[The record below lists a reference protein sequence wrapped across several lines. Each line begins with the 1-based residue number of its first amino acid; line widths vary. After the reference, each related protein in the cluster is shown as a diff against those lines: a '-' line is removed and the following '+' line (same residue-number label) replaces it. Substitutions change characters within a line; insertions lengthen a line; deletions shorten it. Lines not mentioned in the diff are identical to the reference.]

1 MKKIKENIVMLLC
14 AVIFIGLFS
23 SCEKELINYRGIEGI
38 YFAVQHGSA
47 NGTENNWPYQ
57 PFSKVRFA
65 AVQGQDTT
73 IRLKVLTTGPIY
85 AYDRNFEVEV
95 NPDSTTAVMGKHF
108 SAVKRHMTI
117 PANSSKTYVEV
128 KLHRTAD
135 LKQASKQIG
144 LRLVPSDQ
152 LSLSFP
158 QWDAIPGYT
167 QSTDPIIQEF
177 DAGLHTILLD
187 DLLPKPTVWS
197 GNVGAD
203 LVESG
208 NWGEYSEKK
217 MLLICEVMNLSY
229 QDFSS
234 TTTMPLIRV
243 NLITREMS
251 QYLQDR
257 FEAGAPVLEADG
269 RLMYIRGVSWTSK
282 VGVPWQ

>member
-1 MKKIKENIVMLLC
+1 MKKIKENIGMLLSS
-14 AVIFIGLFS
+14 VIFTGLS
-23 SCEKELINYRGIEGI
+23 TSCEKELINYKGIEGV

-47 NGTENNWPYQ
+47 NGTEKNWPYQ
-57 PFSKVRFA
+57 PYSRVKFA

-73 IRLKVLTTGPIY
+73 ISLKVLTTGPIY
-85 AYDRNFEVEV
+85 AYDRSFEVEV
-95 NPDSTTAVMGKHF
+95 NPDSTTAEMGKHF
-108 SAVKRHMTI
+108 SEIKRHMTI
-117 PANSSKTYVEV
+117 PANSSETYVEV
-128 KLHRTAD
+128 KLHRTPD
-135 LKQASKQIG
+135 LKQAGKQIG
-144 LRLVPSDQ
+144 LRLVPSEQ

-158 QWDAIPGYT
+158 QWDALPGYT

-187 DLLPKPTVWS
+187 DLLPKPAVWS
-197 GNVGAD
+197 GSVAAD
-203 LVESG
+203 LVENG

-217 MLLICEVMNLSY
+217 MLLMCEIMNLSY

-251 QYLQDR
+251 QYLQER
-257 FEAGAPVLEADG
+257 FDAGTPVLEDDG

>member
-1 MKKIKENIVMLLC
+1 
-14 AVIFIGLFS
+14 
-23 SCEKELINYRGIEGI
+23 
-38 YFAVQHGSA
+38 
-47 NGTENNWPYQ
+47 
-57 PFSKVRFA
+57 
-65 AVQGQDTT
+65 
-73 IRLKVLTTGPIY
+73 PIY

-251 QYLQDR
+251 QYLQGA
-257 FEAGAPVLEADG
+257 FELGRHDWKAPGGIIIFRAVTG
-269 RLMYIRGVSWTSK
+269 TSK
-282 VGVPWQ
+282 VVLH